1 MNQKHLL
8 KFIKRKLRECGNEEV
23 IIRDGAVL
31 TLKQVFESLN
41 FKESFQLSVDTLD
54 LPYILTLYSAYWY
67 LLTSKSWKSSLVNS
81 AKYRPFS

>member
-54 LPYILTLYSAYWY
+54 VHVKKLI
-67 LLTSKSWKSSLVNS
+67 
-81 AKYRPFS
+81 